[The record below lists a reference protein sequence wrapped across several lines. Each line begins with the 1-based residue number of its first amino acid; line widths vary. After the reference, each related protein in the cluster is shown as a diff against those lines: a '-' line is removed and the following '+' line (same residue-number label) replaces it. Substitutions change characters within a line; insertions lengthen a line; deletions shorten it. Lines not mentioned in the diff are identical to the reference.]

1 MRLTNKRALPLAL
14 LGGALYSGPAGA
26 RDIKL
31 KPLIDARLRYEH
43 VDQDGIADPSDAVT
57 MRIRTG
63 VQAKTGPF
71 SASVEAEATLAIAG
85 DYYDGLNGRPLPLIA
100 DPQNIEL
107 NRAQIAY
114 EKNGFTLIA
123 GRQLLELGDQR
134 FVGSSS
140 WRQNQQTF
148 DSVRVKWARGKFSV
162 DAAYSWDV
170 RTVNGI
176 DGAGARPRSVPG
188 DNWFG
193 QIAYATPIGTL
204 SGFAY
209 LVDQDLP
216 ALSGFRLS
224 SQTYGARFAGS
235 HPVAK
240 GWKLAYAAS
249 FARQSNWRRNPNDYA
264 ASYYLGE
271 VALAGPVWSA
281 TVGYEVLGADKG
293 VALTS
298 VQTPLASFFKF
309 QGWAGKFGSTPP
321 DGVRDLYGTVAGTWK
336 SKGVLSG
343 YGVAAT
349 YHRFASDR
357 LVRLYGAEIDAIGF
371 VKRGRYTLAARVA
384 RYEAKR
390 FATDT
395 TKFWLTLECLFN

>member
-1 MRLTNKRALPLAL
+1 MRTMNKRALSLAL
-14 LGGALYSGPAGA
+14 LAGA
-26 RDIKL
+26 FHASPAWAQDVKL

-57 MRIRTG
+57 LRIRSG

-71 SASVEAEATLAIAG
+71 SALVEAEATLAIAG
-85 DYYDGLNGRPLPLIA
+85 VYNDGLNGRPLPLVA
-100 DPQNIEL
+100 DPQNVEI
-107 NRAQIAY
+107 NRAQLAY

-148 DSVRVKWARGKFSV
+148 DSVRARWSRGKFSM
-162 DAAYSWDV
+162 DAAYAWDV

-176 DGAGARPRSVPG
+176 DGTGARPRSVPG

-193 QIAYATPIGTL
+193 QIAYATPIGTI

-209 LVDQDLP
+209 LVDQDLA
-216 ALSGFRLS
+216 ALSGYRLS
-224 SQTYGARFAGS
+224 SQTYGVRFAGS
-235 HPVAK
+235 RPVAT

-249 FARQSNWRRNPNDYA
+249 FARQSDWRSNPNDYA

-271 VALAGPVWSA
+271 VAVAGSVWSA
-281 TVGYEVLGADKG
+281 TAGYEVLGADRG

-298 VQTPLASFFKF
+298 LQTPLASFFKF
-309 QGWAGKFGSTPP
+309 QGWAGKFGTTPP
-321 DGVRDLYGTVAGTWK
+321 DGVRDLYGTVAGAWK

-357 LVRLYGAEIDAIGF
+357 LVRLYGEEVDAMGF

-384 RYEAKR
+384 RYEARR

>member
-1 MRLTNKRALPLAL
+1 MHLTNKLALPLVL
-14 LGGALYSGPAGA
+14 VGGALDAAPACA
-26 RDIKL
+26 QAIDL
-31 KPLIDARLRYEH
+31 KALADARLRFEH
-43 VDQDGIADPSDAVT
+43 VDQDGIADPSEAVT
-57 MRIRTG
+57 LRIRSG

-71 SASVEAEATLAIAG
+71 SALVEAEATLAIAD
-85 DYYDGLNGRPLPLIA
+85 DYNDGLNGRPLPLIA
-100 DPQNIEL
+100 DPQNVEI
-107 NRAQIAY
+107 NRAQLAY
-114 EKNGFTLIA
+114 NKDGLALIA

-134 FVGSSS
+134 FVGSAS

-148 DSVRVKWARGKFSV
+148 DSVRAKWGRGRFSV
-162 DAAYSWDV
+162 DAVYSWDV

-188 DNWFG
+188 SNWFG
-193 QIAYATPIGTL
+193 QIAYATPIGTI
-204 SGFAY
+204 SGFVY

-224 SQTYGARFAGS
+224 SQTYGARFSGS
-235 HPVAK
+235 QPVAK
-240 GWKLAYAAS
+240 GWKLAYTAS
-249 FARQSNWRRNPNDYA
+249 VAQQGDWRRNPNDYA
-264 ASYYLGE
+264 ATYYLGE
-271 VALAGPVWSA
+271 IALTGPVWSA
-281 TVGYEVLGADKG
+281 TAGYEVLGADKG
-293 VALTS
+293 AALTS

-309 QGWAGKFGSTPP
+309 QGWAGKFGTTPP

-336 SKGVLSG
+336 SKGVVTG

-357 LVRLYGAEIDAIGF
+357 LVRLYADEIDAIGF

-384 RYEAKR
+384 RYEAST

-395 TKFWLTLECLFN
+395 TKVWLTLDWAL